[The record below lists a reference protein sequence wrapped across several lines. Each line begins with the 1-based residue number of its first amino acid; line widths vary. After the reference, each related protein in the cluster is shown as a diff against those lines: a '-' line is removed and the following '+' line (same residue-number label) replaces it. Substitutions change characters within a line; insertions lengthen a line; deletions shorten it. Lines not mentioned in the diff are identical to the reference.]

1 MPAAKKPATKTPKV
15 TKPEVENTEET
26 VVSTEENVP
35 KRYYIQIFLEKIPV
49 DEHVGTIY
57 FADKTG
63 KIEIEYLDGRFASQI
78 ENLIEGDLLL
88 NNGKFISIQE
98 NPKEWVLQAENATLG
113 FNLFAKFLME
123 TIEIAEDEE

>member
-1 MPAAKKPATKTPKV
+1 MPAAKKPATRKPRTK
-15 TKPEVENTEET
+15 KPEVVTTEET

-57 FADKTG
+57 FGDKRG
-63 KIEIEYLDGRFASQI
+63 IIEIEYVDGRFASQI